1 MAKRETR
8 GGTPLPP
15 QVVEVVDE
23 MLGRFGFLKAAREE
37 LEKSYRAIVKTYE
50 AGGIFYL
57 CGNGGSFADAIHIKG
72 ELAKSF
78 MIRRS
83 LSGGPVYE
91 ALKETAE
98 GRDLI
103 AKLEPGFPVVVLGES
118 HSIRSAYENDRDPVY
133 SYAQELLSFAGH
145 GWPGVLM
152 GISTSG
158 NAKNVA
164 AAMHLAKACGFTT
177 IGFTGP
183 GGGRLAEIADIAW
196 RVPGKNTPEIQENQV
211 VLYHSLCRMVEGHFF
226 G

>member
-1 MAKRETR
+1 MAKREVN
-8 GGTPLPP
+8 GGAPLPP
-15 QVVEVVDE
+15 QVKQAMDE
-23 MLGRFGFLKAAREE
+23 MLERFGFLDSAREG

-83 LSGGPVYE
+83 LTQGPVYD
-91 ALKETAE
+91 ALQATAE
-98 GRDLI
+98 GRVL
-103 AKLEPGFPVVVLGES
+103 AGKLEPGFPVIVLGES

-145 GWPGVLM
+145 GRPGVLM

-158 NAKNVA
+158 NAKNVTA
-164 AAMHLAKACGFTT
+164 AILTAKACGLVT

-183 GGGRLAEIADIAW
+183 GGGRLAEIADIPW

-211 VLYHSLCRMVEGHFF
+211 VLYHALCRMVEGHFF